1 LHGRYFYLK
10 ASLIIDCRN
19 YIVLCSLINLGIWLF
34 IDKIRNSYIKEKI
47 LDLSKF
53 QGSIWLDGKMVDWQE
68 ANVHV
73 LTHTLHYGL
82 GVFEGVRAYNTPKG
96 PSIFRLSDHTDR
108 LFKSANVVNME
119 IPYDKETINKAHI
132 DVVNLNKIEESYI
145 RPMCFYGSEGMGL
158 RADNL
163 KVHTMVAAWEW
174 PSYMEPEARENGIKV
189 KVSSY
194 KRQVRN
200 PVSSAK
206 VNGNYVHSIVALN
219 EALESGFDEALMMD
233 AEDNVAEGSGEN
245 FFIVKNGELKTPDLD
260 ASLDGITRRTIIQ
273 IAEDMGMN
281 VEIKKIK
288 LDEVLASDE
297 AFFTGTAAEV
307 VPINSIDNKVLGN
320 GSRGP
325 ITKKLQST
333 YFDQVRGLR
342 KENTTWHTFVSE

>member
-1 LHGRYFYLK
+1 
-10 ASLIIDCRN
+10 
-19 YIVLCSLINLGIWLF
+19 
-34 IDKIRNSYIKEKI
+34 
-47 LDLSKF
+47 
-53 QGSIWLDGKMVDWQE
+53 MVDWQE

-73 LTHTLHYGL
+73 LTHTLHYGV

-96 PSIFRLSDHTDR
+96 PSIFRLQDHTDR
-108 LFKSANVVNME
+108 LFKSAGIVNME
-119 IPYDKETINKAHI
+119 IPYAKETINNAHI
-132 DVVNLNKIEESYI
+132 DVVNLNNLEESYI

-174 PSYMEPEARENGIKV
+174 PSYMEPEAREKGIKV

-206 VNGNYVHSIVALN
+206 VNGNYVNSIVALN
-219 EALESGFDEALMMD
+219 EALEAGFDEALLLD
-233 AEDNVAEGSGEN
+233 EEENVAEGSGEN
-245 FFIVKNGELKTPDLD
+245 FFIVKNGILKTPDLE

-273 IAEDMGMN
+273 LAKDMGME
-281 VEIKKIK
+281 VEIIKIK
-288 LDEVLASDE
+288 LHDVLESDE

-307 VPINSIDNKVLGN
+307 VPINSVNNKSLGN

-325 ITKKLQST
+325 ITEILQST

-342 KENTTWHTFVSE
+342 DENSNWHSYVR